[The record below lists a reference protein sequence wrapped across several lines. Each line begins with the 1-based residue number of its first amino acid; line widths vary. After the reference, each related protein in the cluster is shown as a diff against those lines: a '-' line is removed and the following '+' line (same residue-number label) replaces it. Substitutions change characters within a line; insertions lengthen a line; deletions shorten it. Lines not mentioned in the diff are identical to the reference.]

1 MSAWPFK
8 EPGEVLD
15 YGYNWTTRGLGT
27 DTIASTTLSP
37 QDWPDTAL
45 VIISHG
51 VGPVQ
56 GALTNQGTVTWLE
69 GGTLGNRYTML
80 IQIITA
86 GGRTFEDMV
95 SILIQD
101 R

>member
-27 DTIASTTLSP
+27 DTIA
-37 QDWPDTAL
+37 
-45 VIISHG
+45 HG